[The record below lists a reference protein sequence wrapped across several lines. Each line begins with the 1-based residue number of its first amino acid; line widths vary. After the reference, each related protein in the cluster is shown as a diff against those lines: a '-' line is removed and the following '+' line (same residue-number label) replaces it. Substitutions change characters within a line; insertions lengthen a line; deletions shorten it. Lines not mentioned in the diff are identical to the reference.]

1 MGPDIQSAKAGN
13 DRRETSSPRFRRSS
27 AMAMRGLSGLRSS
40 PSFPS
45 LEVWLADLDAQLS
58 DVEDSLDPA
67 ERMRAERF
75 VFEEDRRRY
84 VAAHRVLRH
93 LLARRTGITE
103 DALRI
108 KTSAFGKPYLLDQP
122 GCAFNLSHSG
132 AVALIGFADD
142 GEIGVDVEVLRSTPD
157 LDSLVRL
164 HFSAGEREAMEATSR
179 ESRDMAFLLGW
190 TRKEACL
197 KAIGVGLNVA
207 PESVDAGVTAAER
220 SVRIETAE
228 VEATVV
234 VQSLVYDGHAICA
247 VARRAC

>member
-1 MGPDIQSAKAGN
+1 MRI
-13 DRRETSSPRFRRSS
+13 ET
-27 AMAMRGLSGLRSS
+27 G
-40 PSFPS
+40 
-45 LEVWLADLDAQLS
+45 
-58 DVEDSLDPA
+58 
-67 ERMRAERF
+67 
-75 VFEEDRRRY
+75 
-84 VAAHRVLRH
+84 
-93 LLARRTGITE
+93 
-103 DALRI
+103 
-108 KTSAFGKPYLLDQP
+108 AFGKPCLVGRP

-132 AVALIGFADD
+132 AVALIGLADD
-142 GEIGVDVEVLRSTPD
+142 GEIGVDVEVLRRTPD
-157 LDSLVRL
+157 LDALVRL
-164 HFSAGEREAMEATSR
+164 HFTAGERQAMEATPR

-197 KAIGVGLNVA
+197 KAIGVGLSVT